1 MGNQTSGPNDTYI
14 VKKSKKKETNQLQK
28 NKKQTN
34 QMSNNQMSNNQ
45 MSNNQMSNNQQP
57 LNNIN
62 KHQVFLEHNK
72 EQYFRQQPPPPRRDQ
87 LIMNYNT
94 NIQSNYQQNSPHISM
109 QNKYEE
115 DVQAKLREKT
125 YSNTALMERNML
137 SDMYIDPNQKNNNNK
152 NTVRMMD
159 YPTNSNNE
167 LTDPKKSFEN
177 IKFTPYNFTDEVQKY
192 KTTLV
197 NENDKFERA
206 ENERRTNFKKQQS
219 EKEKYLNQQIEQF
232 EQKYDPW
239 SILGLQHGD
248 YDTDRIKKAYK
259 KSALKYHPDRA
270 GDKYKDMFQ
279 IITQS
284 YIYLLKKAED
294 KNELKTKTSKP
305 VTHTKYE
312 DDINEAVENIYID
325 KDKFDLNQFNN
336 IFEKYKVPSSF
347 DKGYGDMAKEDLNA
361 IKDDDQIFGKK
372 FNNDVFN
379 AHFNTS
385 KSKKKGSSALIEY
398 QDPSALESS
407 MVNLN
412 TTFLGGIDDID
423 DFGSVNSSNNLS
435 YTDYKKAHVD
445 ETMLIDVN
453 KVKYKTYNSIDHLEN
468 ERSQLSFELSPEDR
482 RREQYLE
489 RKRAEDDNQRM
500 QKQNQYDSMIEGQ
513 YRKINQRLIVHK

>member
-1 MGNQTSGPNDTYI
+1 MGNQTSGPSDTYI
-14 VKKSKKKETNQLQK
+14 VKKTKKKENNQLERNSLDRNKKQNNQQTDQNQLQR
-28 NKKQTN
+28 
-34 QMSNNQMSNNQ
+34 
-45 MSNNQMSNNQQP
+45 NQQP

-87 LIMNYNT
+87 PIMNYNS
-94 NIQSNYQQNSPHISM
+94 NIQQNSAHIHM
-109 QNKYEE
+109 QNKYEQDIE
-115 DVQAKLREKT
+115 AKLREKT

-137 SDMYIDPNQKNNNNK
+137 SDMYIDPNQNK
-152 NTVRMMD
+152 NKNKVRMMD
-159 YPTNSNNE
+159 YPSNSNNE
-167 LTDPKKSFEN
+167 LTDPKKNFEN
-177 IKFTPYNFTDEVQKY
+177 IKFTPYNFSDEVQKY

-197 NENDKFERA
+197 NENDEFERA
-206 ENERRTNFKKQQS
+206 ENERRTTFKKQQS
-219 EKEKYLNQQIEQF
+219 EKEKYLNQQIELF

-294 KNELKTKTSKP
+294 KHELKTKTSKP
-305 VTHTKYE
+305 VIHSKYE

-325 KDKFDLNQFNN
+325 KDKFDINQFNN
-336 IFEKYKVPSSF
+336 IFEKYKVPSSY
-347 DKGYGDMAKEDLNA
+347 DKGYGNLAKEDLNA
-361 IKDDDQIFGKK
+361 IKDDDQIFGQK

-385 KSKKKGSSALIEY
+385 KSKKKASSALIEY

-412 TTFLGGIDDID
+412 TTFLGGIDDIE

-482 RREQYLE
+482 RRSEYLE
-489 RKRAEDDNQRM
+489 RKRMEDDNQRM
-500 QKQNQYDSMIEGQ
+500 QKQSQYDSMIEGQ

>member
-1 MGNQTSGPNDTYI
+1 MGNQTSGPSDTYI
-14 VKKSKKKETNQLQK
+14 VKKTKKKE
-28 NKKQTN
+28 
-34 QMSNNQMSNNQ
+34 NNQMPNNHQIERNQMPNNQ
-45 MSNNQMSNNQQP
+45 KQNINHKPS
-57 LNNIN
+57 NNIN
-62 KHQVFLEHNK
+62 KHQVFLENNK
-72 EQYFRQQPPPPRRDQ
+72 EQYFRQQPLPPRRDQ
-87 LIMNYNT
+87 PIMNYNN
-94 NIQSNYQQNSPHISM
+94 NIQSTYQQNTA
-109 QNKYEE
+109 QNHYEQDIE
-115 DVQAKLREKT
+115 AKIREKT

-137 SDMYIDPNQKNNNNK
+137 SDMYIDPNQNNNK
-152 NTVRMMD
+152 NKVRMMD
-159 YPTNSNNE
+159 YPSNSNNE
-167 LTDPKKSFEN
+167 LTDPKKNFEN
-177 IKFTPYNFTDEVQKY
+177 IKFTQYNFSDEVSKY
-192 KTTLV
+192 RTTLV
-197 NENDKFERA
+197 NENTEFERA
-206 ENERRTNFKKQQS
+206 ENERRTNFKKQQTD
-219 EKEKYLNQQIEQF
+219 KEQYLNSQIEQF

-239 SILGLQHGD
+239 SILGLQNSD
-248 YDTDRIKKAYK
+248 YDPERIKKAYK

-279 IITQS
+279 IVTQS
-284 YIYLLKKAED
+284 YIYLLKKAEERD
-294 KNELKTKTSKP
+294 GEQKKTSKP
-305 VTHTKYE
+305 VIHSSYE

-336 IFEKYKVPSSF
+336 IFDKYKVPSSY
-347 DKGYGDMAKEDLNA
+347 DKGYGNMAKEDLNA
-361 IKDDDQIFGKK
+361 IKDDEQIFGKK

-385 KSKKKGSSALIEY
+385 KSKKKASSALIEY

-412 TTFLGGIDDID
+412 TTFLGGVDDID

-482 RREQYLE
+482 RRSEYLE
-489 RKRAEDDNQRM
+489 RKRGEDDNQRM